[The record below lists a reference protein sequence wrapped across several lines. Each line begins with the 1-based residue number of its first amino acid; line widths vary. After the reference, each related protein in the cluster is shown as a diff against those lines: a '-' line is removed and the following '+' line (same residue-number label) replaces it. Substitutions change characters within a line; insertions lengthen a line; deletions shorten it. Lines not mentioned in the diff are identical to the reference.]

1 MRLKNDG
8 AESKRVFVAK
18 GSRAAIIKVD
28 RQSKL
33 PTTYCCQCCNNAQG
47 RMGLEGYRVRD

>member
-8 AESKRVFVAK
+8 AESKGVFVAK

-33 PTTYCCQCCNNAQG
+33 PTAYCCQCCNNAQG